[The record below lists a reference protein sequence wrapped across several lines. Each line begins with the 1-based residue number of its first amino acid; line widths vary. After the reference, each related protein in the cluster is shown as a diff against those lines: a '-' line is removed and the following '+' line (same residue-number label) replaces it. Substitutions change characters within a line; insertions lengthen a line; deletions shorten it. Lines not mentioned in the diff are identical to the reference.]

1 MRAITGPSPASEVAV
16 VVAMVLEIAT
26 TVEQR
31 RWRNET
37 VRVFVERERERD
49 GDKLKR
55 LVIEFF
61 IYRLDNFDRLDYS

>member
-37 VRVFVERERERD
+37 VRVFVERERERERE
-49 GDKLKR
+49 GDMLER
-55 LVIEFF
+55 LVIEVF
-61 IYRLDNFDRLDYS
+61 IYF